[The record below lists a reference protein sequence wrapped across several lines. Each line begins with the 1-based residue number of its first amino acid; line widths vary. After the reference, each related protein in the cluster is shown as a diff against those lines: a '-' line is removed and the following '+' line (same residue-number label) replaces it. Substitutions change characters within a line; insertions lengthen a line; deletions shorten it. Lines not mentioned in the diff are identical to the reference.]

1 MRVGSRF
8 LSGLAAFRHR
18 NFRLFFSGQIVSLT
32 GTWMQSVAQ
41 SWLVLELTDSP
52 FQVGLVWA
60 LQFTPVTVLAMLGG
74 VFADRRSKRP
84 ILLVTQTIAAL
95 QALTLGILTV
105 TGAVTVH
112 HVMAMAA
119 LLGFTNAFDIPTRQS
134 FVVELVGRDDLMN
147 AIAFN
152 SATFN
157 TARII
162 GPAVGGVL
170 IAWIGTGPLF
180 LMNSAS
186 YIAVLA
192 ALLSMRESELA
203 SPPEKARV
211 GIREGLKE
219 GVLYVRADA
228 LVRTAVLLVG
238 AVATLG
244 MNFGVL
250 LPVMA
255 RDVFRIGSE
264 GLGGLM
270 ASLGIGSVSAGLVL
284 AFRGRNV
291 RPGRTMIMGGS
302 GLAVLG
308 LAFALSP
315 WMGFLPAPFLLLFGA
330 GFSVISLTATAN
342 NAVQQHVPDALR
354 GRVMSVYITVF
365 AASVPLGSLFAGTVA
380 GWKGAPFAAGAGAVL
395 SGMAVFI
402 AALNLRREGMLV

>member
-1 MRVGSRF
+1 MRAGSRF
-8 LSGLAAFRHR
+8 LSGLMAFRHR
-18 NFRLFFSGQIVSLT
+18 NFRLFIGGQIVSLT

-52 FQVGLVWA
+52 LQVGLVWA
-60 LQFTPVTVLAMLGG
+60 LQFTPVTILAMLGG

-95 QALTLGILTV
+95 QALTLGILTI
-105 TGAVTVH
+105 TGAVTVY

-147 AIAFN
+147 GIAFN

-162 GPAVGGVL
+162 GPAVGGLL
-170 IAWIGTGPLF
+170 IAWVGTGPVF
-180 LMNSAS
+180 LINSAS
-186 YIAVLA
+186 YIAVIA
-192 ALLSMRESELA
+192 ALLLIRESELA

-211 GIREGLKE
+211 GIWDGLKE
-219 GVLYVRADA
+219 GLSYVRANP
-228 LVRTAVLLVG
+228 LVRTSVLLVG
-238 AVATLG
+238 AVATFG

-270 ASLGIGSVSAGLVL
+270 ASLGMGSVSAGLFL
-284 AFRGRNV
+284 AFKGQV
-291 RPGRTMIMGGS
+291 RQGPTMILGGA
-302 GLAVLG
+302 GVAVLG
-308 LAFALSP
+308 LAFAFSP
-315 WMGFLPAPFLLLFGA
+315 RMGFLPAAFALLLGA

-365 AASVPLGSLFAGTVA
+365 AASVPLGSLFAGSVA
-380 GWKGAPFAAGAGAVL
+380 DWKGAPFAVGAGAVL
-395 SGMAVFI
+395 SGVAVTL
-402 AALNLRREGMLV
+402 AALHLRREGLLG